1 VDEVMHTN
9 AKFQHAAHGVAT
21 TATSVGTTPYDVA
34 NVGQKIDATVKSV
47 RKPRTFP
54 TGKLGMQQ
62 EELNAVR
69 MLCAAYQ
76 E

>member
-1 VDEVMHTN
+1 MDEVMHQN
-9 AKFQHAAHGVAT
+9 AKFQYAAHGVAT
-21 TATSVGTTPYDVA
+21 TAASGLKYDVA
-34 NVGQKIDATVKSV
+34 NVGQRIDATVKSV

-69 MLCAAYQ
+69 MLCTAYQ